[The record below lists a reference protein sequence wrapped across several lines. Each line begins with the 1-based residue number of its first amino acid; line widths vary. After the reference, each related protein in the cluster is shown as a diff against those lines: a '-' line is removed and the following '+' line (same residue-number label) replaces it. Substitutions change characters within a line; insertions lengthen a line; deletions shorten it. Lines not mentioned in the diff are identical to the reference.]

1 MQQRFFLLR
10 NSPTRILPS
19 SFFYYLNLP
28 WPLTNW
34 LKKIQFWSRI
44 PGVIKIFQSSWGMI
58 PLQVNL
64 PAGIPWRINLPRV
77 SYPPLPPG
85 ESIKN
90 LDIIP
95 W

>member
-10 NSPTRILPS
+10 NSPTRILTS

-28 WPLTNW
+28 WPLTNG

-64 PAGIPWRINLPRV
+64 PGDTLVNQSPQSIIP
-77 SYPPLPPG
+77 PPPPG
-85 ESIKN
+85 
-90 LDIIP
+90 
-95 W
+95 

>member
-10 NSPTRILPS
+10 NSPTRILTS
-19 SFFYYLNLP
+19 SFFYYLKLP
-28 WPLTNW
+28 WPLTNG

-64 PAGIPWRINLPRV
+64 PGDTLANQSPQSIIP
-77 SYPPLPPG
+77 PPPPG
-85 ESIKN
+85 
-90 LDIIP
+90 
-95 W
+95 